1 MKPKT
6 QFALLITLLT
16 ITMIGSATLVILMG
30 IMMSMKRYGN
40 GLRVFWLVLGILGT
54 VVSLRALLKA
64 NRKEEDR
71 RVSQVAD
78 EHHEYMAHWTIP
90 PDLWNQFLDVRL
102 IWQHKGAKV
111 SGWTLGIVL
120 GLVAASITFQNLV
133 LAEAFLFTFGVVLVG
148 YVAGLYGALK
158 MAHNLYK
165 KDQLFENSEVYFAR
179 DLLVFNGRLIQLK
192 DFGVR
197 PVEVKLREDHGLTLL
212 AIKVQTGLGN
222 RKSVKQHWIVVPG
235 IHLEE
240 AKKLCEHYA
249 SLV

>member
-16 ITMIGSATLVILMG
+16 ITMIGSATLVIMMG
-30 IMMSMKRYGN
+30 LMMSMKRYGN
-40 GLRVFWLVLGILGT
+40 GLRMFWLVLGILGT

-102 IWQHKGAKV
+102 IWQQKGAKV

-158 MAHNLYK
+158 WHTICIK
-165 KDQLFENSEVYFAR
+165 KTGCLKIQRSTLPGTCWYSMDGSFNSRTLAY
-179 DLLVFNGRLIQLK
+179 GRWK
-192 DFGVR
+192 
-197 PVEVKLREDHGLTLL
+197 
-212 AIKVQTGLGN
+212 
-222 RKSVKQHWIVVPG
+222 
-235 IHLEE
+235 
-240 AKKLCEHYA
+240 
-249 SLV
+249 